1 MTKRTNQID
10 PKTGLAIGDEW
21 RLGVTCDADAN
32 AEMSGI
38 SARVMKPKRGGKNV
52 HKEVKQQV
60 RGVHW
65 GVRTSESNHLQRKE
79 AWERSSAG
87 AAVGETSSVKSKDGV
102 GRGGRSR
109 EDNAAAGGGRSQ
121 PAVEEMHPSWAAR
134 VKQQEAIKVTVR
146 SAQHTLLPFP
156 SAYTAVFFE
165 LSLPPTPP
173 SPPSPCVLGQSSGV
187 GHCPCTHQIRRMML

>member
-1 MTKRTNQID
+1 M
-10 PKTGLAIGDEW
+10 A
-21 RLGVTCDADAN
+21 VTCDAEAN

-60 RGVHW
+60 RGEHW
-65 GVRTSESNHLQRKE
+65 RMHASESNQLQRKE

-87 AAVGETSSVKSKDGV
+87 AGAGVTPSVKSKDGA
-102 GRGGRSR
+102 GRGGRGKD
-109 EDNAAAGGGRSQ
+109 DNAAAGGGRSQ

-146 SAQHTLLPFP
+146 SHALRTLALLL
-156 SAYTAVFFE
+156 FFLFRVCSRFFRPE
-165 LSLPPTPP
+165 TLSLSL
-173 SPPSPCVLGQSSGV
+173 SPPL
-187 GHCPCTHQIRRMML
+187 LAF